1 MSLAN
6 PDQTSLSDEEE
17 NEFEDKVQ
25 PSPPTIQG
33 TLNKWTNYIH
43 GEL

>member
-1 MSLAN
+1 MSQVT
-6 PDQTSLSDEEE
+6 PDQTSLSDD
-17 NEFEDKVQ
+17 EDLDQKVV

-43 GEL
+43 GM